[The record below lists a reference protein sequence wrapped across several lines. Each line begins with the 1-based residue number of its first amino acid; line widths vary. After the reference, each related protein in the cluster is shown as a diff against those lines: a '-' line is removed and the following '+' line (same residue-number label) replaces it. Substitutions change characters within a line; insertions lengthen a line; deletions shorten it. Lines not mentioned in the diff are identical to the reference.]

1 MPLISIVLATYN
13 REHLIKESLL
23 SIIAQSYE
31 DWECI
36 VVDDGSTDNTAA
48 LLNEFTKTDKRF
60 RYLLRT
66 ENYKKGLPG
75 NRNCG
80 LDNARGDY
88 IIFFDDDDIVHPLN
102 LELCLKEIQAGNYD
116 YCTYKKQS
124 FEHGNT
130 IKDFDRSTDFSTVSL
145 GEENAERVVNGK
157 NPMASCTVLWKK
169 QCFESHRFNE
179 TLMYAEE
186 WECYSRILA
195 EGKKGISID
204 KALYFNRKHPDSN
217 TAEFWN
223 NDPVR
228 VESKKRAAKLII
240 DNFWKKDLLT
250 NNLVRFFV
258 QTGIEL
264 KNIGIVKYVLSKADV
279 SLLKK
284 SKYMLLY
291 YGYPVIKIYLKLKKR
306 IRYNLVLF

>member
-1 MPLISIVLATYN
+1 MVSIILATYN

-48 LLNEFTKTDKRF
+48 LLNEFTNTDKRF

-75 NRNCG
+75 SRNCG
-80 LDNARGDY
+80 LDSARGDY
-88 IIFFDDDDIVHPLN
+88 VIFFDDDDIVHPLN
-102 LELCLKEIQAGNYD
+102 LELCLSEIQAGNYD

-124 FEHGNT
+124 FELVST
-130 IKDFDRSTDFSTVSL
+130 VQEFDLSTDFSTSDL
-145 GEENAERVVNGK
+145 GVENAERVVNGQ

-169 QCFESHRFNE
+169 QCFEGHRFNE

-186 WECYSRILA
+186 WECYSRILSD
-195 EGKKGISID
+195 GKKGVSMD
-204 KALYFNRKHPDSN
+204 KILYFNRKHPDSN

-223 NDPVR
+223 NDPIR

-240 DNFWKKDLLT
+240 DNFRKKDILT

-258 QTGIEL
+258 QMGIQL
-264 KNIGIVKYVLSKADV
+264 KDIGIVKYVLNRSEI
-279 SLLKK
+279 SLFRRG
-284 SKYMLLY
+284 KYMLLF
-291 YGYPVIKIYLKLKKR
+291 YGYPFIRSYLKAKK
-306 IRYNLVLF
+306 YLGDK